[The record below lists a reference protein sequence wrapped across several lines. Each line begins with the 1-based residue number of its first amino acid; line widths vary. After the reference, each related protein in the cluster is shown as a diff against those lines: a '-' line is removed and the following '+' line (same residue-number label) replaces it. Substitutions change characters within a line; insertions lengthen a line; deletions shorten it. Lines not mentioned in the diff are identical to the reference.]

1 MQPWQQ
7 QQPPPKSNS
16 STWIILLVVGLLF
29 VLVIVP
35 VIVGIGFGFYAVR
48 KRAAA
53 VSAAATATPTG
64 SSALSEAY
72 STTNKL
78 ITIHY
83 PPDFAAK
90 SVDDSTVVVSRN
102 LGGGD
107 TELVTFGAV
116 LNAIT
121 NDPHELGRILLN
133 SLTKSVKASGGTY
146 TKNSERPRG
155 DVPREVLPGVETE
168 ATYLLPPAA
177 PYESKA
183 CFWVDGTTGYE
194 IRYEVPK
201 SRMSTEG
208 PLLESIEVCSRLPRH
223 HEEVRGAAG
232 LTRRAGS
239 RKGSAT

>member
-78 ITIHY
+78 VTIHY
-83 PPDFAAK
+83 PADFAAK
-90 SVDDSTVVVSRN
+90 SVDGSTVVVSRN

-116 LNAIT
+116 ENAIT
-121 NDPHELGRILLN
+121 DDPHELGRILLN

-146 TKNSERPRG
+146 TKNSERPAMCLG
-155 DVPREVLPGVETE
+155 KYSGVETE

-201 SRMSTEG
+201 SRLSTEG
-208 PLLESIEVCSRLPRH
+208 PLLESIES
-223 HEEVRGAAG
+223 GADFHG
-232 LTRRAGS
+232 IT
-239 RKGSAT
+239 KK